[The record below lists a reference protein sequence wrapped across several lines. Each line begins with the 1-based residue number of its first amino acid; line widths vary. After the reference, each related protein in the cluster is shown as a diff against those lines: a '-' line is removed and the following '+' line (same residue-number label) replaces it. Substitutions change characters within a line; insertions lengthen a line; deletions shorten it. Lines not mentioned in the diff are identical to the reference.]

1 MFQHFLDVINQYA
14 DTIFFE
20 YVDEKVLICVC
31 MFCFFVF
38 IKAFWRLMIL
48 FHILVGRICEI
59 IILCGIDKKDRYI
72 RQAHFIHTYFSLS
85 TQWEY
90 FFSIKRKTLEKCTF
104 WDRLIHHHHCWD
116 LPLCDKNQKM
126 FVSLS
131 DASTKTSTS
140 TEFVFCI
147 YQHIL
152 FSYVRAERTNSTPC
166 KLKNICQ
173 KCSSM

>member
-1 MFQHFLDVINQYA
+1 
-14 DTIFFE
+14 
-20 YVDEKVLICVC
+20 
-31 MFCFFVF
+31 MFCFVVF

-152 FSYVRAERTNSTPC
+152 FSYVSAERTVHHANSKIFVKNAAQCSIYVMIDYPKVAQK
-166 KLKNICQ
+166 KLNLN
-173 KCSSM
+173 

>member
-38 IKAFWRLMIL
+38 IKAFWRFMIL
-48 FHILVGRICEI
+48 FHILVGRISEI
-59 IILCGIDKKDRYI
+59 IILCGIDKMDRYI

-104 WDRLIHHHHCWD
+104 WDRLIHHHHCGD
-116 LPLCDKNQKM
+116 LPLCDKNQKNVR
-126 FVSLS
+126 FIIRCFYKNKHKYRIWILYSP
-131 DASTKTSTS
+131 A
-140 TEFVFCI
+140 
-147 YQHIL
+147 HIIFICL
-152 FSYVRAERTNSTPC
+152 GRENSTPC